1 MARLIFCAFQCEME
15 LDYIIASRLLLD
27 PVAKGLREY
36 ELISVNL
43 SEIILAPAL
52 HSAALCIRLRSILL
66 K

>member
-1 MARLIFCAFQCEME
+1 ME